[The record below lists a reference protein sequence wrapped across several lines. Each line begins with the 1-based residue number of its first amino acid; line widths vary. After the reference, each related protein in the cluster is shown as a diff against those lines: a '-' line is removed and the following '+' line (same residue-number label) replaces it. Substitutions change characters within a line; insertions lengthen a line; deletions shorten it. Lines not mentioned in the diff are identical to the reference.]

1 MKTTDLT
8 IEWTGMVLLIP
19 IYKGSDMS
27 VRVGCPWCESMEKP
41 EIIRTLNEFGRK
53 VTSYI
58 CSMCKNPYE
67 VVGDKSYQLPSKEVE

>member
-1 MKTTDLT
+1 
-8 IEWTGMVLLIP
+8 
-19 IYKGSDMS
+19 MS